1 MYFKPVLKEIIYLYI
16 FRFPNVTHMSVRA
29 TGLQYL
35 GQLHALAELR
45 GITGLIIMPEGNPI
59 CIKSWREYA
68 IYRLAHWGL
77 KEINNEPVNDTC
89 CFSLEMC
96 YLLQN
101 LNLLCFS
108 FTYKVTDEE
117 LKAANQTFSGLSDIV
132 LRALP
137 DAPLQ
142 PLLARL
148 GKSGN
153 CLVSAKTWLRG
164 TDPALRDVIAKEALQ
179 YKKSHVSQVK
189 TLGFFLL

>member
-1 MYFKPVLKEIIYLYI
+1 MMCFKPVLNEIIYLYI

-89 CFSLEMC
+89 C
-96 YLLQN
+96 LLVLKYVQN
-101 LNLLCFS
+101 LP
-108 FTYKVTDEE
+108 T
-117 LKAANQTFSGLSDIV
+117 
-132 LRALP
+132 LP
-137 DAPLQ
+137 TSEHKPF
-142 PLLARL
+142 
-148 GKSGN
+148 
-153 CLVSAKTWLRG
+153 V
-164 TDPALRDVIAKEALQ
+164 
-179 YKKSHVSQVK
+179 
-189 TLGFFLL
+189 FFFYI